1 MSSVLYD
8 EPGPRA
14 RTRAFWAGMVG
25 TVVLA
30 ALLGWVVWTLRRQG
44 IFDDERW
51 DVFAQWVTWEG
62 LLRGLRATLKA
73 AGVAAIL
80 ALALAVVVAAL
91 RLSPRPWI
99 SRCAAVL
106 IEFFRGMPVV
116 LLVLFTLLVFSTN
129 PFVAV
134 VAGLTVY
141 NGVVIAEVLRAG
153 INSLPRGQREA
164 GLAIGLTASATFRTI
179 ELPQAARRMLPA
191 LISQVVVLLKDTSLG
206 YVVAYPELLRQ
217 IRTLTE
223 FFGNR
228 YLFSVFFIGSAMYI
242 GVNLLISRVAV
253 WTERRIDRTG
263 RALRL
268 STGIQVPAGSQFD
281 PE

>member
-8 EPGPRA
+8 EPGPRGRA
-14 RTRAFWAGMVG
+14 RARWVGVVG
-25 TVVLA
+25 TLVLA
-30 ALLGWVVWTLRRQG
+30 AGLAWVFRTLQQQG
-44 IFDDERW
+44 IFDADRW
-51 DVFAQWVTWEG
+51 DVFGDEVTWEG
-62 LLRGLRATLKA
+62 LFRGLWATIRA
-73 AGVAAIL
+73 AGVAAVL
-80 ALALAVVVAAL
+80 ALALGVVVAAL
-91 RLSPRPWI
+91 RLSHRTWM
-99 SRCAAVL
+99 SRSAAVV

-116 LLVLFTLLVFSTN
+116 LLILFTLLVFSTS

-141 NGVVIAEVLRAG
+141 NSVVIAEVLRAG
-153 INSLPRGQREA
+153 IASLPRGQREA
-164 GLAIGLTASATFRTI
+164 GLAIGLTRGQTFRII

-228 YLFSVFFIGSAMYI
+228 YLFSVFFVGAAMYI
-242 GVNLLISRVAV
+242 AVNLTISRLAV
-253 WTERRIDRTG
+253 WTERRLDRGG
-263 RALRL
+263 R
-268 STGIQVPAGSQFD
+268 SVTVPAAD
-281 PE
+281 AAA